1 VERGIVTHS
10 HIRLI
15 FNLISSSIKKKV
27 SFFIPTFPS
36 AIFYTKG
43 NNSQEG
49 SQNISVKRTAQLI
62 QRAAL
67 RE

>member
-1 VERGIVTHS
+1 
-10 HIRLI
+10 
-15 FNLISSSIKKKV
+15 LISSSIKKKV